1 MSITQTVEVPASR
14 RLTID
19 VPLQTPIGA
28 QVIIQFP
35 VADETGNTAE
45 KDSKKAS
52 QDELITARLNEIY
65 ETVDS
70 SLEPCFVMAQAEVY
84 GKEDW

>member
-1 MSITQTVEVPASR
+1 MKQTVTVEIEDSAALRILRELAALNIIRIGTEIS
-14 RLTID
+14 
-19 VPLQTPIGA
+19 LQDA
-28 QVIIQFP
+28 EQ
-35 VADETGNTAE
+35 EAE
-45 KDSKKAS
+45 KAA
-52 QDELITARLNEIY
+52 QDKLITARLNEIY